1 MSRNLSRRCPIENIR
16 ACIIAMPARIKSFV
30 VRKDDWYTICIN
42 ECLCQ
47 RARLEA
53 YDHEIWHIENGDFD
67 TDKPTGLLEIKA
79 HQMEGK

>member
-1 MSRNLSRRCPIENIR
+1 MSQNSSRSYQIR
-16 ACIIAMPARIKSFV
+16 THVIAMPARIKSFV

-47 RARLEA
+47 EARLKA
-53 YDHEIWHIENGDFD
+53 YKHELWHIEHEDFD

-79 HQMEGK
+79 HEMEDWK